1 MQGQNHQL
9 WSAPVAAGAAA
20 PAAAAPYHQ
29 PSTLEEVKTL
39 WIGDLQYWMD
49 ENYLY
54 ACFAQTGEVM
64 SVKIIRNKLTGLPDG
79 YGFIEFISHEAAERI
94 LLNYNGLQ
102 MMPNTEHPFR
112 LNWASFSS
120 GDKRSEVVPDHSIFV
135 GDLAPDVTDFI
146 LQETFRVNYPS
157 VRGAKVVID
166 VATGRSKG
174 YGFVKFADEAEK
186 NRAMAEMNG
195 MFCSTRQM
203 RISNAIPKRP
213 TPVTQGAGTL
223 PPVAPDPDVTNTTI
237 YIGNLD
243 PNITE
248 DELRIICSHIGEI
261 NYVKIPLN
269 KGCGFVQFSNRA
281 SAEEATQRLH
291 GTVIGQQIVRLSWGR
306 TPVNRQDPS
315 AVWAQVDPNQW
326 AAAGSYYGYN
336 YDASS
341 YAAAGYTTTAT
352 AQDPYYAAYNQYP
365 QQVEGAAPEMAMAGT
380 VPVVEQKDELYD
392 PLNIPTVEKLNSAY
406 VSVHGN
412 AMLGRSMWLKTS
424 SMSQP
429 A

>member
-9 WSAPVAAGAAA
+9 WSAPVAAGAA
-20 PAAAAPYHQ
+20 PAAPTDDGGAVPPA
-29 PSTLEEVKTL
+29 VDA
-39 WIGDLQYWMD
+39 GG
-49 ENYLY
+49 
-54 ACFAQTGEVM
+54 GEDAVDRRSAVV

-120 GDKRSEVVPDHSIFV
+120 GDKRSEVMQDHSIFV
-135 GDLAPDVTDFI
+135 RDLAPDVTDFI

-203 RISNAIPKRP
+203 RISKAIPKRP

-223 PPVAPDPDVTNTTI
+223 PPVASDPDGTNTTI
-237 YIGNLD
+237 YIENLD

-269 KGCGFVQFSNRA
+269 KECDFVQFSHRSLHVTYEDNPFPRLYK
-281 SAEEATQRLH
+281 EALCDFRGVMFL
-291 GTVIGQQIVRLSWGR
+291 
-306 TPVNRQDPS
+306 P
-315 AVWAQVDPNQW
+315 
-326 AAAGSYYGYN
+326 
-336 YDASS
+336 ASS
-341 YAAAGYTTTAT
+341 
-352 AQDPYYAAYNQYP
+352 
-365 QQVEGAAPEMAMAGT
+365 
-380 VPVVEQKDELYD
+380 
-392 PLNIPTVEKLNSAY
+392 
-406 VSVHGN
+406 
-412 AMLGRSMWLKTS
+412 LKEYFCLACCFLS
-424 SMSQP
+424 KFFMSL
-429 A
+429 

>member
-1 MQGQNHQL
+1 M
-9 WSAPVAAGAAA
+9 
-20 PAAAAPYHQ
+20 AAPYHQ

-54 ACFAQTGEVM
+54 ACFAQTGEVV
-64 SVKIIRNKLTGLPDG
+64 SLKIIRNKLTGLPDG
-79 YGFIEFISHEAAERI
+79 YGFIEFILHEAAERI

-120 GDKRSEVVPDHSIFV
+120 GDKRSEVVQDHSIFV

-146 LQETFRVNYPS
+146 LQETFRVNYPL

-203 RISNAIPKRP
+203 RISKAIPKRP

-223 PPVAPDPDVTNTTI
+223 PPVASDPDGTNMTI
-237 YIGNLD
+237 YIENLD

-261 NYVKIPLN
+261 NYVKILLN
-269 KGCGFVQFSNRA
+269 KGCDFVQFSH
-281 SAEEATQRLH
+281 RLNFK
-291 GTVIGQQIVRLSWGR
+291 ILRILQ
-306 TPVNRQDPS
+306 
-315 AVWAQVDPNQW
+315 
-326 AAAGSYYGYN
+326 
-336 YDASS
+336 
-341 YAAAGYTTTAT
+341 
-352 AQDPYYAAYNQYP
+352 
-365 QQVEGAAPEMAMAGT
+365 
-380 VPVVEQKDELYD
+380 
-392 PLNIPTVEKLNSAY
+392 
-406 VSVHGN
+406 
-412 AMLGRSMWLKTS
+412 
-424 SMSQP
+424 
-429 A
+429 